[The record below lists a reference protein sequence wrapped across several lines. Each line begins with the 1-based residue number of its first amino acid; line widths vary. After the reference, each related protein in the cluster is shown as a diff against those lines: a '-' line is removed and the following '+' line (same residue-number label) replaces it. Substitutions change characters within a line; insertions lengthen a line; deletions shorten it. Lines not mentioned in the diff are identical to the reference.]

1 MIRLDISV
9 KIKKE
14 RRKGKELNI
23 DGKKIL
29 TATVGSAHI
38 DTDS

>member
-1 MIRLDISV
+1 MGV
-9 KIKKE
+9 YKE
-14 RRKGKELNI
+14 REKEGKELNI